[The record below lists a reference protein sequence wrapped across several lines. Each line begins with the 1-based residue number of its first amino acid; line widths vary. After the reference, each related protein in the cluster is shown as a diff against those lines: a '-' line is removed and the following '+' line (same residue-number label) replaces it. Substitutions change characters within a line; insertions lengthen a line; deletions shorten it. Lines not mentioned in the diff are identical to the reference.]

1 MQEKA
6 AGKKRLMLTFY
17 IYKLFGRNAVY
28 LIAFFVSFFTF
39 LSSPDLRFYSKKY
52 LKIISDYTKIKPSL
66 LNQFRH
72 VLSYGITLA
81 DKLIMYSGGFN
92 PDNIIFDSEAD
103 KNILFNDIAKKQGVC
118 FLFSH
123 TGCIEVLQ
131 SFFQN
136 QKVFPGLNVNIFLS
150 RNQTKIFDSFIQ
162 SVKKPMP
169 VKYII
174 TEDFDISELIKLKQN
189 LEEGGIVFI
198 AGGRLPDIK
207 SSKAIEK
214 QMFNHAVKL
223 PKGSFKLAKLLETP
237 VYFISAL
244 RQKDGKYKIY
254 LKKDETADTAES
266 FIKYMEGIILNY
278 PFQFYHFYDFFYS

>member
-1 MQEKA
+1 MKEKA

-39 LSSPDLRFYSKKY
+39 LSAPDLRSYSKKY

-81 DKLIMYSGGFN
+81 DKMIMYSGGFT
-92 PDNIIFDSEAD
+92 PDNIIFESGSD
-103 KNILFNDIAKKQGVC
+103 KNILFNDIAKKKGVC
-118 FLFSH
+118 FIFPH
-123 TGCIEVLQ
+123 IGCIEVLQ

-136 QKVFPGLNVNIFLS
+136 QKAFPALNVNIFLS

-169 VKYII
+169 AKYIV
-174 TEDFDISELIKLKQN
+174 TEDFDISEIIKLKQN

-198 AGGRLPDIK
+198 AGDRLSGI
-207 SSKAIEK
+207 SSVRFIEK
-214 QMFNHAVKL
+214 EMFLHKVKL
-223 PKGSFKLAKLLETP
+223 PKGAFELAKLLETP

-254 LKKDETADTAES
+254 LKKDETANTAES
-266 FIKYMEGIILNY
+266 FIKYMEGTALMH